1 MQRFIDRGIFLTFT
15 RIFILHMF
23 KAIIIHIL
31 FLALVFLSSCGGSK
45 KVSQAQKAYEIGE
58 YTRAAT
64 LYKNAYKKEKNKFYK
79 GEYSWYLGQC
89 YRITNQPTKAAAAYG
104 RAVRYKCQEREAEL
118 YMAECYRKAGK
129 IDKAIPVYEAYLEK
143 VPNDVRAQK
152 GLASCMMLQKDP
164 KPNRYQV
171 SKEKKLNS
179 KFSDF
184 SPAYGGT
191 GYDYVIFTSMRT
203 EGKSK
208 RKNRITGQGTSSLY
222 YSKKNTKDEWDEP
235 ELFEE
240 PINNEKYDDGVPCV
254 TGSGKEMLF
263 TRCKFDNEKPVG
275 AEIVAC
281 KRQGGY
287 WDEPYIITL
296 NMDSALL
303 DSTVI
308 AHPAI
313 SADGEILYFIS
324 DMPGGF
330 GGKDI
335 WKAPKQGEG
344 QWGEPINM
352 GSAINTPGDEMFPYM
367 RTDGV
372 LYFSS
377 DTHIGFGGLDI
388 FKAELDEEGKWQVSN
403 MGTPI
408 NSEGDDFG
416 IVFQDKSEQ
425 GLFSSSR
432 GSSKGIDNIYSF
444 VLPKLKFQL
453 NGSILNENKEVVK
466 GAYLR
471 LIGSDG
477 TTLKMNIANDGSFK
491 VKLKPNTDYVFLVAA
506 KGYLNKKVKFTT
518 SGEIDDKDFEY
529 HLVMEKPI
537 QTVN

>member
-1 MQRFIDRGIFLTFT
+1 MCRIIISYLF
-15 RIFILHMF
+15 IFIL
-23 KAIIIHIL
+23 
-31 FLALVFLSSCGGSK
+31 LVLSSCAGSK
-45 KVSQAQKAYEIGE
+45 KVGQAQKAYEIGE
-58 YTRAAT
+58 YTRAAS
-64 LYKNAYKKEKNKFYK
+64 LYKKAYQKEDNKFYK
-79 GEYSWYLGQC
+79 GQYSWYLGQC
-89 YRITNQPTKAAAAYG
+89 YRITNKPTKAASAYSK
-104 RAVRYKCQEREAEL
+104 AVRYKCEEREAEL

-129 IDKAIPVYEAYLEK
+129 IDKAVPVYESYLEK
-143 VPNDVRAQK
+143 VPNDIRAQR

-171 SKEKKLNS
+171 VKEKKLNS

-184 SPAYGGT
+184 APAYGGT
-191 GYDYVIFTSMRT
+191 EYDYVIFTSMRT

-235 ELFEE
+235 VLFEE
-240 PINNEKYDDGVPCV
+240 PINNEKFDDGVACV
-254 TGSGKEMLF
+254 SAGGKEMMY

-287 WDEPYIITL
+287 WDEPAVISL
-296 NMDSALL
+296 ALDSALL

-313 SADGEILYFIS
+313 SPDGETLYFVS
-324 DMPGGF
+324 DMPGGI

-335 WKAPKQGEG
+335 WKSSKIGDG
-344 QWGEPINM
+344 QWGEPVNM
-352 GSAINTPGDEMFPYM
+352 GTVINTPGDEMFPYV
-367 RTDGV
+367 RADGM

-388 FKAELDEEGKWQVSN
+388 FRAEKDELGNWQVSN
-403 MGTPI
+403 MGRPI

-416 IVFQDKSEQ
+416 IVFQDKDER
-425 GLFSSSR
+425 GMFSSSR
-432 GSSKGIDNIYSF
+432 GSAKGVDNIYSF

-477 TTLKMNIANDGSFK
+477 TTLKMNVATDGTFK
-491 VKLKPNTDYVFLVAA
+491 VKLNSNTDYVFMVAA
-506 KGYLNKKVKFTT
+506 KGYLNQKVKFST

-537 QTVN
+537 QTVD